1 MTEKRGL
8 GTRSA
13 ASKSSRKERDARLA
27 AVRRALSKYFL
38 GSITTAEKFWCTDNP
53 CLGNKSPANMV
64 RAGKLKAVEQYV
76 NYLRK
81 HVRSVRPKLTEKPVG
96 DSFQIL
102 EGTREEV
109 LEKMKEIPATHS
121 VISIIFQNAESYC
134 TYGPIVRQMANQL
147 PEILPRVLRR
157 HEMLCARLMFS
168 FTADLPVTF
177 PKLGAPTRRAQREAS
192 RKLAA
197 LGGTMPNFPEIPRR
211 RVPRE

>member
-1 MTEKRGL
+1 M
-8 GTRSA
+8 
-13 ASKSSRKERDARLA
+13 SSRKERDARLA
-27 AVRRALSKYFL
+27 AVRSALTKYFL
-38 GSITTAEKFWCTDNP
+38 GSVTTSDKFWCTNNP
-53 CLGNKSPANMV
+53 CLGNKSPEKMV
-64 RAGKLKAVEQYV
+64 RAGKIKAVEQYV
-76 NYLRK
+76 TYLVK

-96 DSFQIL
+96 DSFHVL

-109 LEKMKEIPATHS
+109 LEKMKALPANHG
-121 VISIIFQNAESYC
+121 VISIMFQNAESYC

-147 PEILPRVLRR
+147 PEIVPRVLRR

-177 PKLGAPTRRAQREAS
+177 PKLGTPAQRAQRGAS

-197 LGGTMPNFPEIPRR
+197 LGGTMPNSPEILRR